1 MTPAERD
8 EVRGLAER
16 HLAYHLGGLEHCTDC
31 RNARAVL
38 RNVPPG
44 DAAAPLPWRVRHDGC
59 GMVAITL
66 DALVVAMEPD
76 VARRLAHALHAAAAA
91 DAAEE
96 S

>member
-1 MTPAERD
+1 MTPAERTK
-8 EVRGLAER
+8 VRDHA
-16 HLAYHLGGLEHCTDC
+16 D
-31 RNARAVL
+31 L
-38 RNVPPG
+38 RRGTCECVACLTLVAALRYVPPG
-44 DAAAPLPWRVRHDGC
+44 YAESPHPWRVNHDGC

-76 VARRLAHALHAAAAA
+76 AARRLAHALHAAA